1 MLSKNEIKLIK
12 SLKYKKQRYLNKMFV
27 VEGKKSVSEFIN
39 SKFDLH
45 KLFSINISEF
55 SINNVIQVSQDDLEK
70 ISFLS
75 NPDDHL
81 AIFKIPNEKPLNKN
95 NLLVGLESIN
105 DPGNLGTIIRTCE
118 WFGVKDIVCSLDSV
132 DCYNPKVV
140 QSAMGSLSR
149 INITYL
155 DLTNFLKSESLN
167 KFGTFIN
174 GESVYENKI
183 STDNGIIVFGNEA
196 NGISN
201 NLRLLL
207 DVELTIPRFNNKSYP
222 ESLNLSNSLGIIL
235 SEFSRKSNEKKNL

>member
-12 SLKYKKQRYLNKMFV
+12 NLKHKKQRHLNKMFV
-27 VEGKKSVSEFIN
+27 VEGKKSVFEFIN
-39 SKFDLH
+39 SKFVLH
-45 KLFSINISEF
+45 KLFSINTSEF
-55 SINNVIQVSQDDLEK
+55 DMNNENQVSRSELKK
-70 ISFLS
+70 ISYLT

-81 AIFKIPNEKPLNKN
+81 AIFKIPNEKPINKN
-95 NLLVGLESIN
+95 KLLVGLESIN

-155 DLTNFLKSESLN
+155 DLKNFLKSEPLN

-174 GESVYENKI
+174 GQSVFENKI
-183 STDNGIIVFGNEA
+183 STDTGIVVFGNEA
-196 NGISN
+196 NGISE
-201 NLRLLL
+201 NLRSLI
-207 DVELTIPRFNNKSYP
+207 DIELTIPRFNNERFP

-235 SEFSRKSNEKKNL
+235 SEFSRKSSEMKNL

>member
-27 VEGKKSVSEFIN
+27 VEGKKSIYEFIN
-39 SKFDLH
+39 SKFVLH
-45 KLFSINISEF
+45 KLFSLDISEF
-55 SINNVIQVSQDDLEK
+55 SVNNVVRLSKSELEK

-75 NPDDHL
+75 NPNDHL
-81 AIFKIPNEKPLNKN
+81 AIFKIPNEKPVNKN

-118 WFGVKDIVCSLDSV
+118 WFGVEDIVCSLDSV

-149 INITYL
+149 VNITYL
-155 DLTNFLKSESLN
+155 DLENFLNSESLN
-167 KFGTFIN
+167 RFGTFIK

-183 STDNGIIVFGNEA
+183 STDNGIVVFGNEA
-196 NGISN
+196 NGISS
-201 NLRLLL
+201 NLRSLI

-235 SEFSRKSNEKKNL
+235 SEFSRKSNEKKN

>member
-27 VEGKKSVSEFIN
+27 VEGKKSIYEFIN
-39 SKFDLH
+39 SKLVLH
-45 KLFSINISEF
+45 KLFSIDISEF
-55 SINNVIQVSQDDLEK
+55 SVNNVVRLSKSELEK

-75 NPDDHL
+75 NPNDHL
-81 AIFKIPNEKPLNKN
+81 AIFKIPNEKPVNKN

-118 WFGVKDIVCSLDSV
+118 WFGVEDIVCSLDSV

-149 INITYL
+149 VNITYL
-155 DLTNFLKSESLN
+155 DLENFLNSESLN
-167 KFGTFIN
+167 RFGTFIN

-183 STDNGIIVFGNEA
+183 STDNGIVVFGNEA
-196 NGISN
+196 NGISS
-201 NLRLLL
+201 NLRSLI

-235 SEFSRKSNEKKNL
+235 SEFSRKSNEKKN

>member
-27 VEGKKSVSEFIN
+27 VEGKKSIFEFIN
-39 SKFDLH
+39 SKFVLH
-45 KLFSINISEF
+45 KLFSIDISEF
-55 SINNVIQVSQDDLEK
+55 SVNNVVRLSKSELEK

-75 NPDDHL
+75 NPNDHL
-81 AIFKIPNEKPLNKN
+81 AIFKIPNEKPVNKN

-118 WFGVKDIVCSLDSV
+118 WFGVEDIVCSLDSV

-149 INITYL
+149 VNITYL
-155 DLTNFLKSESLN
+155 DLENFLNSESLN
-167 KFGTFIN
+167 RFGTFIN

-183 STDNGIIVFGNEA
+183 STDNGIVVFGNEA
-196 NGISN
+196 NGISS
-201 NLRLLL
+201 NLRSLI

-235 SEFSRKSNEKKNL
+235 SEFSRKSNEKKN

>member
-1 MLSKNEIKLIK
+1 MLSKNDIKLIK

-27 VEGKKSVSEFIN
+27 VEGEKSIFEFIN
-39 SKFDLH
+39 SKFVLH
-45 KLFSINISEF
+45 KLFSIDISEF
-55 SINNVIQVSQDDLEK
+55 SVNNVVRLSKSELEK

-75 NPDDHL
+75 NPNDHL
-81 AIFKIPNEKPLNKN
+81 AIFKIPNEKPVNKN

-118 WFGVKDIVCSLDSV
+118 WFGVEDIVCSLDSV

-149 INITYL
+149 VNITYL
-155 DLTNFLKSESLN
+155 DLENFLNSESLN
-167 KFGTFIN
+167 RFGTFIN

-183 STDNGIIVFGNEA
+183 STDNGIVVFGNEA
-196 NGISN
+196 NGISS
-201 NLRLLL
+201 NLRSLI

-235 SEFSRKSNEKKNL
+235 SEFSRKSNEKKN

>member
-1 MLSKNEIKLIK
+1 MLSKNDIKLIK

-95 NLLVGLESIN
+95 NL
-105 DPGNLGTIIRTCE
+105 
-118 WFGVKDIVCSLDSV
+118 
-132 DCYNPKVV
+132 
-140 QSAMGSLSR
+140 
-149 INITYL
+149 
-155 DLTNFLKSESLN
+155 
-167 KFGTFIN
+167 
-174 GESVYENKI
+174 
-183 STDNGIIVFGNEA
+183 
-196 NGISN
+196 
-201 NLRLLL
+201 
-207 DVELTIPRFNNKSYP
+207 
-222 ESLNLSNSLGIIL
+222 
-235 SEFSRKSNEKKNL
+235 

>member
-27 VEGKKSVSEFIN
+27 VEGKKSIYEFIN
-39 SKFDLH
+39 SKFVLH
-45 KLFSINISEF
+45 KLFSIDISEF
-55 SINNVIQVSQDDLEK
+55 SVNNVVRLSKSELEK

-75 NPDDHL
+75 NPNDHL
-81 AIFKIPNEKPLNKN
+81 AIFKIPNVKPLNKN

-118 WFGVKDIVCSLDSV
+118 WFGVEDIVCSLDSV

-149 INITYL
+149 VNITYL
-155 DLTNFLKSESLN
+155 DLENFLNSESLN
-167 KFGTFIN
+167 RFGTFIN

-183 STDNGIIVFGNEA
+183 STDNGIVVFGKEA
-196 NGISN
+196 NGISS
-201 NLRLLL
+201 NLRSLI

-235 SEFSRKSNEKKNL
+235 SEFSRKSNEKKN

>member
-27 VEGKKSVSEFIN
+27 VEGKKSIYEFIN
-39 SKFDLH
+39 SKFVLH
-45 KLFSINISEF
+45 KLFSLDISEF
-55 SINNVIQVSQDDLEK
+55 SVNNVVRLSKSELEK

-75 NPDDHL
+75 NPNDHL
-81 AIFKIPNEKPLNKN
+81 AIFKIPNVKPLNKN

-118 WFGVKDIVCSLDSV
+118 WFGVEDIVCSLDSV

-149 INITYL
+149 VNITYL
-155 DLTNFLKSESLN
+155 DLENFLNSESLN
-167 KFGTFIN
+167 RFGTFIK

-183 STDNGIIVFGNEA
+183 STDNGIVVFGNEA
-196 NGISN
+196 NGISS
-201 NLRLLL
+201 NLRSLI

-235 SEFSRKSNEKKNL
+235 SEFSRKSNEKKN

>member
-1 MLSKNEIKLIK
+1 MLSKNDIKLIK

-27 VEGKKSVSEFIN
+27 VEGKKSIYEFIN
-39 SKFDLH
+39 SKFVLH
-45 KLFSINISEF
+45 KLFSIDISEF
-55 SINNVIQVSQDDLEK
+55 SVNNVVRLSKSELEK

-75 NPDDHL
+75 NPNDHL

-118 WFGVKDIVCSLDSV
+118 WFGVEDIVCSLDSV

-149 INITYL
+149 VNITYL
-155 DLTNFLKSESLN
+155 DLENFLNSESLN
-167 KFGTFIN
+167 RFGTFIN

-183 STDNGIIVFGNEA
+183 STDNGIVVFGNEA
-196 NGISN
+196 NGISS
-201 NLRLLL
+201 NLRSLI

-235 SEFSRKSNEKKNL
+235 SEFSRKSNEKKN

>member
-1 MLSKNEIKLIK
+1 MLSKNDIKLIK

-27 VEGKKSVSEFIN
+27 VEGKKSIYEFVN
-39 SKFDLH
+39 SKFVLH
-45 KLFSINISEF
+45 KLFSIDISEF
-55 SINNVIQVSQDDLEK
+55 SVNNVVRLSKSELEK

-75 NPDDHL
+75 NPNDHL
-81 AIFKIPNEKPLNKN
+81 AIFKIPNEKPVNKN

-118 WFGVKDIVCSLDSV
+118 WFGVEDIVCSLDSV

-149 INITYL
+149 VNITYL
-155 DLTNFLKSESLN
+155 DLENFLNSESLN
-167 KFGTFIN
+167 RFGTFIN

-183 STDNGIIVFGNEA
+183 STDNGIVVFGNEA
-196 NGISN
+196 NGISS
-201 NLRLLL
+201 NLRSLI

-235 SEFSRKSNEKKNL
+235 SEFSRKSNEKKN

>member
-27 VEGKKSVSEFIN
+27 VEGKKSIYEFIN
-39 SKFDLH
+39 SKFVLH
-45 KLFSINISEF
+45 KLFSIDISEF
-55 SINNVIQVSQDDLEK
+55 SVNNVVRLSKSELEK

-118 WFGVKDIVCSLDSV
+118 WFGVEDIVCSLDSV

-149 INITYL
+149 VNITYL
-155 DLTNFLKSESLN
+155 DLENFLNSESLN
-167 KFGTFIN
+167 RFGTFIN

-183 STDNGIIVFGNEA
+183 STDNGIVVFGNEA
-196 NGISN
+196 NGISS
-201 NLRLLL
+201 NLRSLI

-235 SEFSRKSNEKKNL
+235 SEFSRKSNEKKN

>member
-27 VEGKKSVSEFIN
+27 VEGKKSIYEFIN
-39 SKFDLH
+39 SKFVLH
-45 KLFSINISEF
+45 KLFSLDISEF
-55 SINNVIQVSQDDLEK
+55 SVNNVVRLSKSELEK

-75 NPDDHL
+75 NPNDHL
-81 AIFKIPNEKPLNKN
+81 AIFKIPNEKPINKN

-118 WFGVKDIVCSLDSV
+118 WFGVEDIVCSLDSV

-149 INITYL
+149 VNITYL
-155 DLTNFLKSESLN
+155 DLENFLNSESLN
-167 KFGTFIN
+167 RFGTFIN

-183 STDNGIIVFGNEA
+183 STDNGIVVFGNEA
-196 NGISN
+196 NGISS
-201 NLRLLL
+201 NLRSLI

-235 SEFSRKSNEKKNL
+235 SEFSRKSNEKKNW

>member
-27 VEGKKSVSEFIN
+27 VEGKKSIYEFIN
-39 SKFDLH
+39 SKFVLH
-45 KLFSINISEF
+45 KLFSIDISEF
-55 SINNVIQVSQDDLEK
+55 SVNNVVRLSKSELEK

-75 NPDDHL
+75 NPNDHL
-81 AIFKIPNEKPLNKN
+81 AIFKIPNEKPVNKN

-118 WFGVKDIVCSLDSV
+118 WFGVEDIVCSLDSV

-149 INITYL
+149 VNITYL
-155 DLTNFLKSESLN
+155 DLENFLNSESLN
-167 KFGTFIN
+167 RFGTFIN

-183 STDNGIIVFGNEA
+183 STDNGIVVFGNEA
-196 NGISN
+196 NGISS
-201 NLRLLL
+201 NLRSLI

-235 SEFSRKSNEKKNL
+235 SEFSRKSNERKN

>member
-27 VEGKKSVSEFIN
+27 VEGKKSVYEFIN
-39 SKFDLH
+39 SKFVLH
-45 KLFSINISEF
+45 KLFSIDISEF
-55 SINNVIQVSQDDLEK
+55 SINNVVQLSQSELEK

-118 WFGVKDIVCSLDSV
+118 WFGVEDIVCSLDSV

-149 INITYL
+149 VNITYL
-155 DLTNFLKSESLN
+155 DLENFLNSESLN
-167 KFGTFIN
+167 RFGTFIN

-183 STDNGIIVFGNEA
+183 STDNGIVVFGNEA
-196 NGISN
+196 NGISS
-201 NLRLLL
+201 NLRSLI

-235 SEFSRKSNEKKNL
+235 SEFSRKSNEKKN

>member
-27 VEGKKSVSEFIN
+27 VEGKKSIYEFIN
-39 SKFDLH
+39 SKFVLH
-45 KLFSINISEF
+45 KLFSIDISEF
-55 SINNVIQVSQDDLEK
+55 SVNNVVRLSKSELEN

-75 NPDDHL
+75 NPNDHL
-81 AIFKIPNEKPLNKN
+81 AIFKIPNEKPVNKN

-118 WFGVKDIVCSLDSV
+118 WFGVEDIVCSLDSV

-149 INITYL
+149 VNITYL
-155 DLTNFLKSESLN
+155 DLENFLNSESLN
-167 KFGTFIN
+167 RFGTFIN

-183 STDNGIIVFGNEA
+183 STDNGIVVFGNEA
-196 NGISN
+196 NGISS
-201 NLRLLL
+201 NLRSLI

-235 SEFSRKSNEKKNL
+235 SEFSRKSNEKKN

>member
-27 VEGKKSVSEFIN
+27 VEGKKSIYEFIN
-39 SKFDLH
+39 SKFVLH
-45 KLFSINISEF
+45 KLFSIDISEF
-55 SINNVIQVSQDDLEK
+55 SVNNVVRLSKSELEK

-75 NPDDHL
+75 NPNDHL
-81 AIFKIPNEKPLNKN
+81 AIFKIPNEKPVNKN

-118 WFGVKDIVCSLDSV
+118 WFGVEDIVCSLDSV

-149 INITYL
+149 VNITYL
-155 DLTNFLKSESLN
+155 DLENFLNSESLN
-167 KFGTFIN
+167 RFGTFIK

-183 STDNGIIVFGNEA
+183 STDNGIVVFGNEA
-196 NGISN
+196 NGISS
-201 NLRLLL
+201 NLRSLI

-235 SEFSRKSNEKKNL
+235 SEFSRKSNEKKNW

>member
-1 MLSKNEIKLIK
+1 MLSKNDIKLIK

-55 SINNVIQVSQDDLEK
+55 SINNVIQVSQDDLQK

>member
-27 VEGKKSVSEFIN
+27 VEGKKSIYEFIN
-39 SKFDLH
+39 SKFVLH
-45 KLFSINISEF
+45 KLFSIDISEF
-55 SINNVIQVSQDDLEK
+55 SVNNVVRLSKSELEK

-75 NPDDHL
+75 NPNDHL
-81 AIFKIPNEKPLNKN
+81 AIFKIPNVKPLNKN

-118 WFGVKDIVCSLDSV
+118 WFGVEDIVCSLDSV

-149 INITYL
+149 VNITYL
-155 DLTNFLKSESLN
+155 DLENFLNSESLN
-167 KFGTFIN
+167 RFGTFIN

-183 STDNGIIVFGNEA
+183 STDNGIVVFGNEA
-196 NGISN
+196 NGISS
-201 NLRLLL
+201 NLRSLI

-222 ESLNLSNSLGIIL
+222 ESTGYDVRRMRGIRH
-235 SEFSRKSNEKKNL
+235 ERVGK

>member
-27 VEGKKSVSEFIN
+27 VEGKKSIYEFIN
-39 SKFDLH
+39 SKFVLH
-45 KLFSINISEF
+45 KLFSLDISEF
-55 SINNVIQVSQDDLEK
+55 SVNNVVRLSKSELEK

-75 NPDDHL
+75 NPNDHL
-81 AIFKIPNEKPLNKN
+81 AIFKIPNVKPLNKN

-118 WFGVKDIVCSLDSV
+118 WFGVEDIVCSLDSV

-149 INITYL
+149 VNITYL
-155 DLTNFLKSESLN
+155 DLENFLNSESLN
-167 KFGTFIN
+167 RFGTFIN

-183 STDNGIIVFGNEA
+183 STDNGIVVFGNEA
-196 NGISN
+196 NGISS
-201 NLRLLL
+201 NLRSLI

-235 SEFSRKSNEKKNL
+235 SEFSRKSNEKKNW

>member
-12 SLKYKKQRYLNKMFV
+12 SLKYKKQRYSNKMFV
-27 VEGKKSVSEFIN
+27 VEGKKSIYEFIN
-39 SKFDLH
+39 SKFVLH
-45 KLFSINISEF
+45 KLFSIDISEF
-55 SINNVIQVSQDDLEK
+55 SVNNVVRLSKSELEK

-75 NPDDHL
+75 NPNDHL
-81 AIFKIPNEKPLNKN
+81 AIFKIPNEKPVNKN

-118 WFGVKDIVCSLDSV
+118 WFGVEDIVCSLDSV

-149 INITYL
+149 VNITYL
-155 DLTNFLKSESLN
+155 DLENFLNSESLN
-167 KFGTFIN
+167 RFGTFIN
-174 GESVYENKI
+174 GESVYEKKI
-183 STDNGIIVFGNEA
+183 STDNGIVVFGNEA
-196 NGISN
+196 NGISS
-201 NLRLLL
+201 NLRSLI

-235 SEFSRKSNEKKNL
+235 SEFSRKSNEKKN

>member
-27 VEGKKSVSEFIN
+27 VEGKKSISEFIN
-39 SKFDLH
+39 SKFVLH
-45 KLFSINISEF
+45 KLFSIDISEF
-55 SINNVIQVSQDDLEK
+55 SVNNVVRLSKSELEK

-75 NPDDHL
+75 NPNDHL
-81 AIFKIPNEKPLNKN
+81 AIFKIPNEKPVNKN

-118 WFGVKDIVCSLDSV
+118 WFGVEDIVCSLDSV

-149 INITYL
+149 VNITYL
-155 DLTNFLKSESLN
+155 DLENFLNSESLN
-167 KFGTFIN
+167 RFGTFIN
-174 GESVYENKI
+174 GESVYEKKI
-183 STDNGIIVFGNEA
+183 STDNGIVVFGNEA
-196 NGISN
+196 NGISS
-201 NLRLLL
+201 NLRSLI

-235 SEFSRKSNEKKNL
+235 SEFSRKSNEKKN

>member
-12 SLKYKKQRYLNKMFV
+12 NLKHKKQRYLNKMFV
-27 VEGKKSVSEFIN
+27 VEGKKSVFEFIN
-39 SKFDLH
+39 SKFVLH
-45 KLFSINISEF
+45 KLFSIDISEF
-55 SINNVIQVSQDDLEK
+55 SVNNVVRLSKSELEK

-75 NPDDHL
+75 NPNDHL
-81 AIFKIPNEKPLNKN
+81 AIFKIPNEKPVNKN

-118 WFGVKDIVCSLDSV
+118 WFGVEDIVCSLDSV

-149 INITYL
+149 VNITYL
-155 DLTNFLKSESLN
+155 DLENFLNSESLN
-167 KFGTFIN
+167 RFGTFIN

-183 STDNGIIVFGNEA
+183 STDNGIVVFGNEA
-196 NGISN
+196 NGISS
-201 NLRLLL
+201 NLRSLI

-235 SEFSRKSNEKKNL
+235 SEFSRKSNEKKN

>member
-27 VEGKKSVSEFIN
+27 VEGKKSIYEFIN
-39 SKFDLH
+39 SKFVLH
-45 KLFSINISEF
+45 KLFSIDISEF
-55 SINNVIQVSQDDLEK
+55 SVNNVVRLSKSELEK

-75 NPDDHL
+75 NPNDHL
-81 AIFKIPNEKPLNKN
+81 AIFKIPNEKPVNKN

-118 WFGVKDIVCSLDSV
+118 WFGVEDIVCSLDSV
-132 DCYNPKVV
+132 DCYNPKVG

-149 INITYL
+149 VNITYL
-155 DLTNFLKSESLN
+155 DLENFLNSESLN
-167 KFGTFIN
+167 RFGTFIN

-183 STDNGIIVFGNEA
+183 STDNGIVVFGNEA
-196 NGISN
+196 NGISS
-201 NLRLLL
+201 NLRSLI

-235 SEFSRKSNEKKNL
+235 SEFSRKSNEKKNW

>member
-12 SLKYKKQRYLNKMFV
+12 NLKHKKQRHLNKMFV
-27 VEGKKSVSEFIN
+27 VEGKKSVFEFIN
-39 SKFDLH
+39 SKFVLH
-45 KLFSINISEF
+45 KLFSINTSEF
-55 SINNVIQVSQDDLEK
+55 DMNNENQVSRSELKK
-70 ISFLS
+70 ISYLT

-81 AIFKIPNEKPLNKN
+81 AIFKIPNEKPINKN
-95 NLLVGLESIN
+95 KLLVGLESIN

-155 DLTNFLKSESLN
+155 DLKNFLKSESLN

-174 GESVYENKI
+174 GQSVFENKI
-183 STDNGIIVFGNEA
+183 STDTGIVVFGNEA
-196 NGISN
+196 NGISE
-201 NLRLLL
+201 NLRSLI
-207 DVELTIPRFNNKSYP
+207 DIELTIPRFNNERFP

-235 SEFSRKSNEKKNL
+235 SEFSRKSSEMKNL

>member
-1 MLSKNEIKLIK
+1 MLSKNDIKLIK

-183 STDNGIIVFGNEA
+183 STDNGIVVFGNEA
-196 NGISN
+196 NGISS
-201 NLRLLL
+201 NLRSLI

-235 SEFSRKSNEKKNL
+235 SEFSRKSNEKKN

>member
-12 SLKYKKQRYLNKMFV
+12 NLKHKKQRYLNKMFV

>member
-1 MLSKNEIKLIK
+1 MLSKNDIKLIK

-95 NLLVGLESIN
+95 NLFVGLESIN

>member
-1 MLSKNEIKLIK
+1 MKN
-12 SLKYKKQRYLNKMFV
+12 
-27 VEGKKSVSEFIN
+27 
-39 SKFDLH
+39 
-45 KLFSINISEF
+45 
-55 SINNVIQVSQDDLEK
+55 QVSRSELKK
-70 ISFLS
+70 ISYLT

-81 AIFKIPNEKPLNKN
+81 AIFKIPNEKPINKN
-95 NLLVGLESIN
+95 KLLVGLESIN

-155 DLTNFLKSESLN
+155 DLKNFLTSESLN

-174 GESVYENKI
+174 GQSVFENKI
-183 STDNGIIVFGNEA
+183 STDTGIVVFGNEA
-196 NGISN
+196 NGISE
-201 NLRLLL
+201 NLRSLI
-207 DVELTIPRFNNKSYP
+207 DIELTIPRFNNERFP

-235 SEFSRKSNEKKNL
+235 SEFSRKSSEMKNFIKIPLENNFSILLVKSPDDVGLSGINSFVSEKTPLIDGENLKY

>member
-27 VEGKKSVSEFIN
+27 VEGKKSIYEFIN
-39 SKFDLH
+39 SKFVLH
-45 KLFSINISEF
+45 KLFSIDISEF
-55 SINNVIQVSQDDLEK
+55 SVNNVVRLSKSELEK

-75 NPDDHL
+75 NPNDHL
-81 AIFKIPNEKPLNKN
+81 AIFKIPNEKPVNKN

-118 WFGVKDIVCSLDSV
+118 WFGVEDIVCSLDSV

-149 INITYL
+149 VNITYL
-155 DLTNFLKSESLN
+155 DLANFLNSESLN
-167 KFGTFIN
+167 RFGTFIN

-183 STDNGIIVFGNEA
+183 STDNGIVVFGNEA
-196 NGISN
+196 NGISS
-201 NLRLLL
+201 NLRSLI

-235 SEFSRKSNEKKNL
+235 SEFSRKSNEKKNW

>member
-27 VEGKKSVSEFIN
+27 VEGKKSIYEFIN
-39 SKFDLH
+39 SKFVLH
-45 KLFSINISEF
+45 KLFSIDISEF
-55 SINNVIQVSQDDLEK
+55 SVNNVVRLSKSELEK

-75 NPDDHL
+75 NPNDHL
-81 AIFKIPNEKPLNKN
+81 AIFKIPNVKPLNKN

-118 WFGVKDIVCSLDSV
+118 WFGVEDIVCSLDSV

-149 INITYL
+149 VNITYL
-155 DLTNFLKSESLN
+155 DLENFLNSESLN
-167 KFGTFIN
+167 RFGTFIN
-174 GESVYENKI
+174 GESVYEKKI
-183 STDNGIIVFGNEA
+183 STDNGIVVFGNEA
-196 NGISN
+196 NGISS
-201 NLRLLL
+201 NLRSLI

-235 SEFSRKSNEKKNL
+235 SEFSRKSNEKKN

>member
-27 VEGKKSVSEFIN
+27 VECKKSIYEFIN
-39 SKFDLH
+39 SKFVLH
-45 KLFSINISEF
+45 KLFSLDISEF
-55 SINNVIQVSQDDLEK
+55 SVNNVVRLSKSELEK

-75 NPDDHL
+75 NPNDHL
-81 AIFKIPNEKPLNKN
+81 AIFKIPNEKPVNKN

-118 WFGVKDIVCSLDSV
+118 WFGVEDIVCSLDSV

-149 INITYL
+149 VNITYL
-155 DLTNFLKSESLN
+155 DLENFLNSESLN
-167 KFGTFIN
+167 RFGTFIK

-183 STDNGIIVFGNEA
+183 STDNGIVVFGNEA
-196 NGISN
+196 NGISS
-201 NLRLLL
+201 NLRSLI

-235 SEFSRKSNEKKNL
+235 SEFSRKSNEKKN

>member
-1 MLSKNEIKLIK
+1 MLSKNDIKLIK

-235 SEFSRKSNEKKNL
+235 SEFSKKSNEKKNL

>member
-1 MLSKNEIKLIK
+1 MLSKNDIKLIK

-27 VEGKKSVSEFIN
+27 VEGKKSIYEFIN
-39 SKFDLH
+39 SKFVLH
-45 KLFSINISEF
+45 KLFSLDISEF
-55 SINNVIQVSQDDLEK
+55 SVNNVVRLSKSELEK

-75 NPDDHL
+75 NPNDHL

-118 WFGVKDIVCSLDSV
+118 WFGVEDIVCSLDSV

-149 INITYL
+149 VNITYL
-155 DLTNFLKSESLN
+155 DLENFLNSESLN
-167 KFGTFIN
+167 RFGTFIN
-174 GESVYENKI
+174 GESVYEKKI
-183 STDNGIIVFGNEA
+183 STDNGIVVFGNEA
-196 NGISN
+196 NGISS
-201 NLRLLL
+201 NLRSLI

-235 SEFSRKSNEKKNL
+235 SEFSRKSNEKKN

>member
-27 VEGKKSVSEFIN
+27 VEGKKSIYEFIN
-39 SKFDLH
+39 SKFVLH
-45 KLFSINISEF
+45 KLFSIDISEF
-55 SINNVIQVSQDDLEK
+55 SVNNVVRLSKSELEK

-75 NPDDHL
+75 NPNDHL
-81 AIFKIPNEKPLNKN
+81 AIFKIPNEKPVNKN

-118 WFGVKDIVCSLDSV
+118 WFGVEDIVCSLDSV

-149 INITYL
+149 VNITYL
-155 DLTNFLKSESLN
+155 DLKNFLTSESLN

-174 GESVYENKI
+174 GQSVFENKI
-183 STDNGIIVFGNEA
+183 STDTGIVVFGNEA
-196 NGISN
+196 NGISE
-201 NLRLLL
+201 NLRSLI
-207 DVELTIPRFNNKSYP
+207 DIELTIPRFNNERFP

-235 SEFSRKSNEKKNL
+235 SEFSRKSSEMKNL